1 MPAGVDW
8 CDYFD
13 VDKLGVMNI
22 DISPR
27 YPEVT
32 LEETDRYAIR
42 TSPWGVTMKHFKE
55 EDSTPEFLDYKI
67 TTPETWEEAKKR
79 MTLTDD
85 RIPWDSL
92 RQNYGKWRA
101 EGRWIRGVFW
111 FGFDVAHSWMMGT
124 ENMLVAMIEEPEF
137 VQDIFDTYLSHTIA
151 LFDRIWDAG
160 YHFDEMFW
168 YDDMG
173 YKGTTFF
180 SPRMYRELLQ
190 PYHTRAVKWAHDH
203 GTYAQLHSCGDVMTL
218 LPDIVATGVDA
229 LNPLEVKAGMD
240 VFDIKR
246 RYGDRLTLHGGIIFS
261 SDHSIPNSVSLDNM
275 KRIVAEVNWQA
286 AAARGAPPGKPAIAL
301 CRREGSPAA
310 RDGGVHRLGL
320 QPAGLLHTSAARR
333 GQLRRAARP
342 RGLPLGIRKVRPS
355 GRGR

>member
-1 MPAGVDW
+1 MNSWERFKRMYDHREADRIPIIDDPWAGTLRRWKREGMPADVDW

-13 VDKLGVMNI
+13 IDKIGVINI

-55 EDSTPEFLDYKI
+55 EDSTPEFLDYKV
-67 TTPETWEEAKKR
+67 TTPEAWEEAKKR
-79 MTLTDD
+79 MTLSDD
-85 RIPWDSL
+85 RIPWDYL
-92 RQNYGKWRA
+92 KENYDKWRA

-111 FGFDVAHSWMMGT
+111 FGFDVTHSWMMGT
-124 ENMLVAMIEEPEF
+124 ENVLVAMIEEPEF
-137 VQDIFDTYLSHTIA
+137 IEDIFDTYLNHTIA
-151 LFDRIWDAG
+151 LYDRLWDAG

-180 SPRMYRELLQ
+180 SPNMYRELLQ

-203 GTYAQLHSCGDVMTL
+203 GVYAQLHSCGDIMTL

-240 VFDIKR
+240 VFEIKR
-246 RYGDRLTLHGGIIFS
+246 KYGDRLTLHGGINAVKWSDADAILAEIDEKVPVLKQNGGFIFS
-261 SDHSIPNSVSLDNM
+261 SDHSTPNAVSLDNM
-275 KRIVAEVNWQA
+275 KRIVAE
-286 AAARGAPPGKPAIAL
+286 G
-301 CRREGSPAA
+301 RR
-310 RDGGVHRLGL
+310 V
-320 QPAGLLHTSAARR
+320 
-333 GQLRRAARP
+333 
-342 RGLPLGIRKVRPS
+342 
-355 GRGR
+355 GRY

>member
-1 MPAGVDW
+1 MNSWERFKRMYDHREADRVPIIDDPWAGTLRRWRREGMPEDVDW

-13 VDKLGVMNI
+13 IDKMGVINV

-42 TSPWGVTMKHFKE
+42 TSSWGVTMKHFKE
-55 EDSTPEFLDYKI
+55 EDSTPEFLDYKV
-67 TTPETWEEAKKR
+67 TTPKAWEEAKKR
-79 MTLTDD
+79 MTLSDD
-85 RIPWDSL
+85 RIPWDML
-92 RQNYGKWRA
+92 KANYDKWRA

-111 FGFDVAHSWMMGT
+111 FGFDVTHSWMMGT
-124 ENMLVAMIEEPEF
+124 ENVLVAMIEEPEF

-151 LFDRIWDAG
+151 LYDRLWDAG
-160 YHFDEMFW
+160 YRFDEMFW

-180 SPRMYRELLQ
+180 SPKMYRELLQ

-203 GTYAQLHSCGDVMTL
+203 GVYAQLHSCGDIMTL

-240 VFDIKR
+240 VFEIKR
-246 RYGDRLTLHGGIIFS
+246 KYGDRLVLHGGINAVKWSDADAILAEIDEKVPVLKQNGGFIFS
-261 SDHSIPNSVSLDNM
+261 SDHSIPNAVSLENM
-275 KRIVAEVNWQA
+275 KRIVAEVK
-286 AAARGAPPGKPAIAL
+286 R
-301 CRREGSPAA
+301 
-310 RDGGVHRLGL
+310 V
-320 QPAGLLHTSAARR
+320 
-333 GQLRRAARP
+333 
-342 RGLPLGIRKVRPS
+342 
-355 GRGR
+355 GRYE

>member
-1 MPAGVDW
+1 MNSWERFKRMYDHREADRIPIIDDPWAGTLRRWKREGMPKDVAW

-13 VDKLGVMNI
+13 IDKIGVINI

-55 EDSTPEFLDYKI
+55 EDSTPEFLDYKV
-67 TTPETWEEAKKR
+67 TTPEAWEEAKKR
-79 MTLTDD
+79 MTLSDD
-85 RIPWDSL
+85 RIPWDYL
-92 RQNYGKWRA
+92 KENYDKWRA

-111 FGFDVAHSWMMGT
+111 FGFDVTHSWMMGT
-124 ENMLVAMIEEPEF
+124 ENVLVAMIEEPEF
-137 VQDIFDTYLSHTIA
+137 IEDIFDTYLNHTIA
-151 LFDRIWDAG
+151 LYDRLWDAG

-180 SPRMYRELLQ
+180 SPNMYRELLQ

-203 GTYAQLHSCGDVMTL
+203 GVYAQLHSCGDIMTL

-240 VFDIKR
+240 VFEIKR
-246 RYGDRLTLHGGIIFS
+246 KYGDRLTLHGGINAVKWSDADAILAEIDEKVPVLKQNGGFIFS
-261 SDHSIPNSVSLDNM
+261 SDHSIPNAVSLDNM
-275 KRIVAEVNWQA
+275 KRIVAEVK
-286 AAARGAPPGKPAIAL
+286 R
-301 CRREGSPAA
+301 
-310 RDGGVHRLGL
+310 V
-320 QPAGLLHTSAARR
+320 
-333 GQLRRAARP
+333 
-342 RGLPLGIRKVRPS
+342 
-355 GRGR
+355 GRY